1 MKAAKLKA
9 ESMLEAIGEKI
20 GKPILIQELPDLN
33 DYENKEQFS
42 NSISSSQTYTNYE
55 HDFKFGE
62 SLSFTKKN

>member
-9 ESMLEAIGEKI
+9 ESILEAIGEKI
-20 GKPILIQELPDLN
+20 GKPIFVQELPDLN
-33 DYENKEQFS
+33 DYKNKEQFS
-42 NSISSSQTYTNYE
+42 NWISSSQTYTNYE